1 MEVKMLPQMP
11 PFYGQNEEVRQLI
24 TLEPGERVQTLPAGL
39 TMACSTA

>member
-1 MEVKMLPQMP
+1 MLPQMP